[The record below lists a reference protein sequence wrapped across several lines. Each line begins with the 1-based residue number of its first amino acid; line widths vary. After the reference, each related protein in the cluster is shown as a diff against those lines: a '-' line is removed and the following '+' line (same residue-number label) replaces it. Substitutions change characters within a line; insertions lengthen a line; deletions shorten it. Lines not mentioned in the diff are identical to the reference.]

1 MGRAYLII
9 IIVGAIVGA
18 MLPSGLPRHALPSTR
33 PEDGRVLQ
41 LSAPA
46 SAAPAPAVP
55 VGGPWTT
62 LDRGPGGHFYAHAEV
77 NGMPVHFLIDT
88 GASGVALTTED
99 AQRLGLPFSPEE
111 FTVVGR
117 GASGPVRGKFV
128 SLNEVR
134 LDGRSVQHVEGAIIE
149 GGEVSLLGQSF
160 LSKMGSIE
168 MSGDQ
173 MVIR

>member
-9 IIVGAIVGA
+9 IIVGALVGA
-18 MLPSGLPRHALPSTR
+18 LLPSQPSRHARTANPPAETR
-33 PEDGRVLQ
+33 LLQ
-41 LSAPA
+41 LSNAT
-46 SAAPAPAVP
+46 APAPSA
-55 VGGPWTT
+55 GGPWTT
-62 LDRGPGGHFYAHAEV
+62 LNRGPGGHFYADAEV
-77 NGMPVHFLIDT
+77 NGMTVHFLVDT
-88 GASGVALTTED
+88 GASGVALTTDD
-99 AQRLGLPFSPEE
+99 AQRLGLIFSPDE

-128 SLNEVR
+128 TLNEVR
-134 LDGRSVQHVEGAIIE
+134 LDGRSVEHVDGAIIE

-160 LSKMGSIE
+160 LSKMGTIE